1 MVSVF
6 YLLFCLLCPPLS
18 LAAPSRRRLSPSSSS
33 SSQAEKLLDRG
44 LHPVRIAE
52 GYDKAC
58 QIGVKTLADISDQVD
73 VQKGDASKTLFNTA
87 STTLSSK
94 IVNVH
99 RDQVVRCCC
108 CCFCSPTPLV
118 VLLLMLAPH
127 CFR

>member
-1 MVSVF
+1 VRLPVSKIYSWSFFFVVLSF
-6 YLLFCLLCPPLS
+6 FRFSSFSFVCSVPFFLFLPPLRVVVIVVII
-18 LAAPSRRRLSPSSSS
+18 A
-33 SSQAEKLLDRG
+33 QAEKLLDRG

-58 QIGVKTLADISDQVD
+58 QIGVKTLADISDKVD

-108 CCFCSPTPLV
+108 CCS
-118 VLLLMLAPH
+118 
-127 CFR
+127 